1 MNNKQ
6 VQTTE
11 TLYVPRMTAELI
23 KIITHAFAL
32 SPGLTVQEKYPS
44 QKRESTVCTPK
55 NNHVNL

>member
-23 KIITHAFAL
+23 KSIMHAFAL
-32 SPGLTVQEKYPS
+32 SRGAYCTREISKGEGTV
-44 QKRESTVCTPK
+44 RTPE
-55 NNHVNL
+55 NNHVNF